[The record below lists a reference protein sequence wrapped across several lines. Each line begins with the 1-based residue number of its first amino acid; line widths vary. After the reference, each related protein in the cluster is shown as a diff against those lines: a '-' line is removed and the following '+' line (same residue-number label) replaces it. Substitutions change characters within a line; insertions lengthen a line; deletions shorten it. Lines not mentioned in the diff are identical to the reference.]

1 MGDVANNSFDDF
13 WRELE
18 EEVAAKGPKAVERFR
33 QMQHRFRRGGELS
46 MLRHARGWTQVQL
59 SAASGIGQAEIS
71 RIERGLG
78 NPTEET
84 LNALAKQFG
93 AHLAI
98 VPDREL
104 VSPENPSR
112 CAWTDRTTEQRPS
125 RT

>member
-1 MGDVANNSFDDF
+1 MGQNTYPYGMTDAADNSFEEF

-18 EEVAAKGPKAVERFR
+18 QEVAAKGPKAVERF
-33 QMQHRFRRGGELS
+33 QQLQHRFRRGGEFS
-46 MLRHARGWTQVQL
+46 MLRHARGWTQAQL
-59 SAASGIGQAEIS
+59 SAATGIDQAEIS

-84 LNALAKQFG
+84 LNTLAKQLG

-104 VSPENPSR
+104 VS
-112 CAWTDRTTEQRPS
+112 A
-125 RT
+125 